1 MSILHKYW
9 LKEFIKYFFI
19 IHLIVQFIFVM
30 VDYLSRMDHFLESSI
45 TLVRALGYVLLK
57 VPFMFVELTPAVVML
72 SVIVVFG
79 LMNRNNELVAVKSSG
94 VSIYH
99 LVKPA
104 AFVGIILSFAMI
116 FLGETIVPVTMARAN
131 YIKYVV
137 IKGER
142 SVHRSRKDIWMKN
155 GKKIIHIKYYN
166 LSDDTIS
173 GLTLTRLDDTFD
185 MVKRI
190 DAQSGKFQNGTW
202 YLSGV
207 LEQDYVKERDEYEVS
222 SHANMVYDIG
232 IEPQNLRKIVKKSE
246 EMDLAELSDYIN
258 KVEAEGYD
266 ASRYRVDFHAKI
278 AFPFICFLMAL
289 TGTATGMRPVAR
301 SHLPLAVAL
310 GVLISFV
317 YWVMYSFCVSLGY
330 GKMLHPFVSA
340 WLTNLVFLF
349 FSAWFLLTVD
359 A

>member
-1 MSILHKYW
+1 MTILHRYW

-19 IHLIVQFIFVM
+19 IHLIVQFIFVA

-45 TLVRALGYVLLK
+45 TLVQALGYVLLK

-79 LMNRNNELVAVKSSG
+79 LMNRNNELIAVKSSG

-104 AFVGIILSFAMI
+104 AFIGIILSFAMI
-116 FLGETIVPVTMARAN
+116 FLGETIVPVTMAKAN

-142 SVHRSRKDIWMKN
+142 SVHRSRKDIWMKQDR
-155 GKKIIHIKYYN
+155 KIIHINYYN
-166 LSDDTIS
+166 PSDDTIS
-173 GLTLTRLDDTFD
+173 GLTLTRMDDAFG

-190 DAQSGKFQNGTW
+190 DARSGRFQNGSW
-202 YLSGV
+202 YLSNV
-207 LEQDYVKERDEYEVS
+207 IEQDYVAERDDYEVQ
-222 SHANMVYDIG
+222 SHVNMIYDIG
-232 IEPQNLRKIVKKSE
+232 IEPDNLKTIVKKSE
-246 EMDLAELSDYIN
+246 EMNLAELSDYIN

-266 ASRYRVDFHAKI
+266 ASKYRVDFHAKI

-317 YWVMYSFCVSLGY
+317 YWVMYSFCISLGY
-330 GKMLHPFVSA
+330 GKMLNPFISA
-340 WLTNLVFLF
+340 WLTNMVFLC
-349 FSAWFLLTVD
+349 FSVWFLITVD
-359 A
+359 D